1 MRRFLLAA
9 SLAATVAIA
18 QEDPFIKGDALRENV
33 AKRCADGCVIWT
45 REEAAQFDEEFDVIV
60 KRIRAEAFRAGME
73 AQKQACRSL
82 I

>member
-1 MRRFLLAA
+1 MRALVCATCLVAGLA
-9 SLAATVAIA
+9 VA
-18 QEDPFIKGDALRENV
+18 QDDPFMKGDTLRENV
-33 AKRCADGCVIWT
+33 AKRCADGCVVWT